1 MIASSDSL
9 KNIFKQQKSIKA
21 DVGCEIE
28 YNMNSLIDGITVV
41 SATPDNTYTS
51 QISGWPLGKANPYKK
66 LFPIDSILKPFRPV
80 QSGIKYFVFLPND
93 TVANSFSP
101 YRALQYP
108 GTQPRLYYP
117 GVTTQYKYWL
127 GAKDANIN
135 ITVNYLTTGL
145 LGNKSALSN
154 KIVIRFE
161 KYHVLPT
168 TYSLIIT
175 KSDNTTQ
182 SVGPLS
188 TPADGNIEL
197 NYNGT
202 SWTQGALSEPVS
214 YASPIFIKSIN
225 LTAINPGGGKVIG
238 VIEVSARLVKDI
250 SSDIVKIDIQKE
262 SSSSAEDILPVGF
275 VSANSINLDL
285 VKYNQSVMQT
295 IPYNRLST
303 AFDPSLIYMA
313 KNAEV
318 RPYFKIYHSGA
329 TTVSGSYDKVKQGM
343 FYINDFNI
351 SSYGDTTVFAL
362 DGSKYLMDTLCPDI
376 ICEDYPVTAILR
388 RLLDSVGFA
397 NYNFNLNTTLDVS
410 VPQISYWWTDDSKTV
425 WESVQELCRDIQMN
439 AFFDENNVLQFYSRD
454 YIYDNARTKQWD
466 FYNEQEGSVL
476 PNIIEFVQKD
486 IVGANFVKVLW
497 DAAIT
502 SNYTGTSGD
511 LWRAP
516 TAFLSA
522 GGLLSSLTQSETGY
536 LTIDTKSLDVYA
548 QQQSFYNFSGFVLI
562 DSEVIEYDGIEYD
575 LTLLNGTKQTQ
586 LIKSSSDVNKYRA
599 LCKAGYYDASNPA
612 DTAYF
617 KPSGRYKIKK
627 RGALG
632 TVATAHSAQGE
643 NLNNWTPVQVSWDSK
658 QPSTAETTVAP
669 SGLDLYYTLRPKQ
682 ISLNSVAL
690 DFVVPS
696 ITPTGYIVRVQLLNP
711 DNSNDG
717 PAINLPQFNN
727 QPPLIVP
734 NLSPGEKY
742 TFRVT
747 PKNGVDVFGNS
758 LISPI
763 FTMSS
768 VSSGG
773 STSSSFVNSATT
785 VPQKSYFKLT
795 NSTSDK
801 DKYVM
806 AYRDFQ
812 GINLSSATV
821 NNSYA
826 PYSFPTN
833 NYSLAYYSFGT
844 SVFLDADNRSKG
856 SSAGLGFFVNDLG
869 KTGYFVVV
877 ETTKSSVLKETKS
890 VRILKADGVG
900 VRVLADSQRTA
911 SSTFEGVFGGTQYN
925 IDTRVK
931 VDGSS
936 IKINV
941 SVNGYRINATDTNS
955 NLNAKETNKILAP
968 TKSVAILCGNG
979 TVAFDYAYGT
989 DMSQTKYEES
999 LVDPN
1004 LYLAQY
1010 SNDLLDMSFGD
1021 IFYDSNNSDNTLKS
1035 QTIDDFGTVVRE
1047 IYYVKTKL
1055 NSRPA
1060 FPVRWST
1067 SDNRSV
1073 NLIGQKFSNFDAEAY
1088 VLNNTS
1094 TTIPLSDGGKASL
1107 YIFGNDI
1114 SSSGTLEYSTDDSP
1128 EYVNKEPVIF
1138 ESKWLQNQKDVQ
1150 DLANFIKNKAIN
1162 KGKVIDMQIFGN
1174 PLLSIGDI
1182 VSIKYTYQ
1190 GLLGTE
1196 KMIITNISQSFE
1208 EGISTSIKCRTI

>member
-1 MIASSDSL
+1 MISATESL
-9 KNIFKQQKSIKA
+9 KNIFKQQKSIKT
-21 DVGCEIE
+21 DIGCEIE

-41 SATPDNTYTS
+41 SATPDTTYTA
-51 QISGWPLGKANPYKK
+51 QISGWPSGKANPYKK
-66 LFPIDSILKPFRPV
+66 LFPIDSILKPFRPT

-108 GTQPRLYYP
+108 GTQPRIYYP
-117 GVTTQYKYWL
+117 GTTLQYQYWL
-127 GAKDANIN
+127 SAKDANVN

-168 TYSLIIT
+168 TYSLLIT

-182 SVGPLS
+182 SVGPFVPP
-188 TPADGNIEL
+188 TDGNIEL

-214 YASPIFIKSIN
+214 YASPILIKSIN

-250 SSDIVKIDIQKE
+250 SSDIVNIDIEKE
-262 SSSSAEDILPVGF
+262 TSSSSEDILPVGF
-275 VSANSINLDL
+275 VSANSLSL
-285 VKYNQSVMQT
+285 EVLKYNQSSLQT
-295 IPYNRLST
+295 VSYNRLST
-303 AFDPSLIYMA
+303 GFDSSLIYMA
-313 KNAEV
+313 KNVEI

-329 TTVSGSYDKVKQGM
+329 TTVVGSYDKVKQGM

-351 SSYGDTTVFAL
+351 SAYGDTTVFAL
-362 DGSKYLMDTLCPDI
+362 DGSKYLMDTLCPDV
-376 ICEDYPVTAILR
+376 ICENYPVTAILR

-397 NYNFNLNTTLDVS
+397 NYNFNLNNTLETS
-410 VPQISYWWTDDSKTV
+410 IPQVAYWWTDDSRTV
-425 WESVQELCRDIQMN
+425 WESIQELCRDIQMN

-454 YIYDNARTKQWD
+454 YMYDNARAKVWD
-466 FYNEQEGSVL
+466 FYHEQEGSTL
-476 PNIIEFVQKD
+476 SNIIDFVQKD

-516 TAFLSA
+516 TTFLSA
-522 GGLLSSLTQSETGY
+522 GGLLVPLSETETDY
-536 LTIDTKSLDVYA
+536 LTIDTKSLDVYS

-562 DSEVIEYDGIEYD
+562 DSEIIEYEGIEYD

-599 LCKAGYYDASNPA
+599 LAKAGYSDSSNPA

-632 TVATAHSAQGE
+632 TVPAAHSAQAA
-643 NLNNWTPVQVSWDSK
+643 NLNNWTPVEVSWDSK
-658 QPSTAETTVAP
+658 QPSTSGTSVPP
-669 SGLDLYYTLRPKQ
+669 SGLDFYYTIRPKQ
-682 ISLNSVAL
+682 ISLTSVEL
-690 DFVVPS
+690 DFVA
-696 ITPTGYIVRVQLLNP
+696 PTISPTHYLVTTQLLNQ
-711 DNSNDG
+711 DNSNNG
-717 PAINLPQFNN
+717 PAITLPQYTN
-727 QPPLIVP
+727 QIPLLVT
-734 NLSPGEKY
+734 NLNPGDKY
-742 TFRVT
+742 TFKVT
-747 PKNGVDVFGNS
+747 PKNGADTYGNS
-758 LISPI
+758 MTSPI
-763 FTMSS
+763 FTMSET
-768 VSSGG
+768 SSGA
-773 STSSSFVNSATT
+773 STSSSNINSATLI
-785 VPQKSYFKLT
+785 PQKSYFKLT
-795 NSTSDK
+795 NTTTSK

-806 AYRDFQ
+806 AYRNFE
-812 GINLSSATV
+812 GISLSSATV
-821 NNSYA
+821 NTSYA
-826 PYSFPTN
+826 PYSSPTN
-833 NYSLAYYSFGT
+833 SYSSAYYSFGT
-844 SVFLDADNRSKG
+844 SVFLDADSRSKG
-856 SSAGLGFFVNDLG
+856 SSAGIGFFVNDLG

-877 ETTKSSVLKETKS
+877 ETTKSSVSKETKS

-925 IDTRVK
+925 IDARVK
-931 VDGSS
+931 LDGNS
-936 IKINV
+936 ITINV
-941 SVNGYRINATDTNS
+941 SINGYKINATDTNS

-979 TVAFDYAYGT
+979 NVAFDYAYGT
-989 DMSQTKYEES
+989 DISKTKYEES
-999 LVDPN
+999 LVVPN

-1021 IFYDSNNSDNTLKS
+1021 IIYNSNNSENTLKKD
-1035 QTIDDFGTVVRE
+1035 TVDDFGTVVRE

-1055 NSRPA
+1055 NARPA
-1060 FPVRWST
+1060 FPIRWST
-1067 SDNRSV
+1067 ADNRSV
-1073 NLIGQKFSNFDAEAY
+1073 NLIGQRFSNFDAEAY

-1094 TTIPLSDGGKASL
+1094 TTVPLSDEGKSSL

-1114 SSSGTLEYSTDDSP
+1114 NSSGTLEYSTDDSP

-1138 ESKWLQNQKDVQ
+1138 ESRWLQNQSDVEK
-1150 DLANFIKNKAIN
+1150 LASFIKNKAIN
-1162 KGKVIDMQIFGN
+1162 RGKVIDMQVFGN

-1182 VSIKYTYQ
+1182 VSVKYTYQ

-1196 KMIITNISQSFE
+1196 KIIITNISQSFE
-1208 EGISTSIKCRTI
+1208 EGINTSIKCRTI